1 MSLSFLFG
9 GRGGGFYL
17 DYGMYEEL
25 KTVPGYVYNGLFSIG
40 EDSFRTRIRPAFAT
54 YLKNT
59 KNRGRFQHV
68 RDYTCILDLKY
79 EGRESRCSELTVLH
93 CLCRYKV
100 ISLISRALMELVYV
114 DGKKRQFDLSE
125 RVVMRCFG

>member
-40 EDSFRTRIRPAFAT
+40 EDSFGTRRMASIWKLF
-54 YLKNT
+54 
-59 KNRGRFQHV
+59 GRYQAPQRKFSQL
-68 RDYTCILDLKY
+68 R
-79 EGRESRCSELTVLH
+79 H
-93 CLCRYKV
+93 CPCT
-100 ISLISRALMELVYV
+100 S
-114 DGKKRQFDLSE
+114 DGEFS
-125 RVVMRCFG
+125 GG

>member
-1 MSLSFLFG
+1 MHEFFPIIT
-9 GRGGGFYL
+9 R
-17 DYGMYEEL
+17 DICN
-25 KTVPGYVYNGLFSIG
+25 KLFSIG

-100 ISLISRALMELVYV
+100 INLISRALMELVYV